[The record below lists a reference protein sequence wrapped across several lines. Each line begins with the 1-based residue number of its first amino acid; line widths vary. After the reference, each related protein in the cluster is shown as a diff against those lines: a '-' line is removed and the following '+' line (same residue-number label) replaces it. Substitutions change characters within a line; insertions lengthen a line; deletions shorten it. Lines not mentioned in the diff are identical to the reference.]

1 MQPDTTSW
9 LNLISDAWEEAY
21 IHSATVE
28 QLLYELD
35 TATEAAPETI
45 ARINKATVQ
54 YSNAMDRYK
63 KASGE
68 LRNVLAGQL
77 N

>member
-1 MQPDTTSW
+1 MQVETTSW
-9 LNLISDAWEEAY
+9 LDRISDAWEEAY
-21 IHSATVE
+21 THSATVE

-35 TATEAAPETI
+35 IAPDAAPETI
-45 ARINKATVQ
+45 ARINEATVQ

-68 LRNVLAGQL
+68 LRNALAAQL

>member
-1 MQPDTTSW
+1 MQPETNSW
-9 LNLISDAWEEAY
+9 LDVISDAWEEAY
-21 IHSATVE
+21 THSATVE

-35 TATEAAPETI
+35 LTPDSAVEKI
-45 ARINKATVQ
+45 ARINEATVQ

-68 LRNVLAGQL
+68 LRSVLAERL